1 MKLLDRALDLLFP
14 PKCPFCQ
21 TVLEEPGDPVCPA
34 CQKSLP
40 WLLGRAGERK
50 VDPGL
55 LFAPG
60 LWGRGAGGGT

>member
-21 TVLEEPGDPVCPA
+21 TVLEESRLPEEPALAFGPGGGA
-34 CQKSLP
+34 EGGLY
-40 WLLGRAGERK
+40 
-50 VDPGL
+50 PGL

-60 LWGRGAGGGT
+60 LWGRGAGGGPSV